1 LSKKNSEN
9 IQNQYYLNHAT
20 TENIT
25 AEYFPNINAKV
36 EIDATTQET
45 NKFNENYQ
53 QSVVKKKMLR
63 WKKKLSKSTFGM

>member
-1 LSKKNSEN
+1 MMNTSGQQKQQSKCSHKVWQCCHKAKFSPGDLSKKNSEN

-36 EIDATTQET
+36 EIDATT
-45 NKFNENYQ
+45 
-53 QSVVKKKMLR
+53 
-63 WKKKLSKSTFGM
+63 